1 MLQMLQYY
9 FGNRVFH
16 WYIFKLSNTRVIG
29 AFALPFRGFDVGGR
43 GGLTATEATRWNP
56 EATGLNTS
64 VLFGQNCHVKGWNFF
79 DDIFQV
85 HHPKFLM
92 IGWFFDSMLEVHH
105 PKISYA
111 CNSHSH

>member
-9 FGNRVFH
+9 FVFFH

-64 VLFGQNCHVKGWNFF
+64 VLFGQNCHVKGCNFL
-79 DDIFQV
+79 DD
-85 HHPKFLM
+85 K
-92 IGWFFDSMLEVHH
+92 LEVHH

>member
-9 FGNRVFH
+9 FVFFH

-29 AFALPFRGFDVGGR
+29 AFALPFGGFDVGGR

-64 VLFGQNCHVKGWNFF
+64 VGGSHNRHVKGCNFL
-79 DDIFQV
+79 DD
-85 HHPKFLM
+85 K
-92 IGWFFDSMLEVHH
+92 LEVHH
-105 PKISYA
+105 PKISDA